1 MFAKESTSAGFV
13 KDATQKYQKST
24 NCEKSPQL
32 NNALNYVANLEMI
45 SSYRRQRRADVQIVA
60 KSALRSG

>member
-24 NCEKSPQL
+24 NCEKSPDL
-32 NNALNYVANLEMI
+32 NNALNYVVNLEMI
-45 SSYRRQRRADVQIVA
+45 SSCRLERRADVQLVA
-60 KSALRSG
+60 KSALRYG